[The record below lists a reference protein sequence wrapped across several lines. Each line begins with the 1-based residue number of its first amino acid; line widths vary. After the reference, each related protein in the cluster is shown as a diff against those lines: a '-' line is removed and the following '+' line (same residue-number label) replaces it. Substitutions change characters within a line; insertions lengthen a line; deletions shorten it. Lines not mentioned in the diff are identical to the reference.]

1 MGVYGMLHLSKCVKC
16 GVKATAKDGQHY
28 LCGKHWLEI
37 YAGKFKPCEECGG
50 EGQVEYERSV
60 VDWGSGGYLEGYM
73 DDCDK
78 CNGSGELEYD
88 I

>member
-1 MGVYGMLHLSKCVKC
+1 MP
-16 GVKATAKDGQHY
+16 
-28 LCGKHWLEI
+28 
-37 YAGKFKPCEECGG
+37 GKFKPCDECGG

>member
-1 MGVYGMLHLSKCVKC
+1 MLHLSNCVKC
-16 GVKATAKDGQHY
+16 GIKATAKDGKYY
-28 LCGKHWLEI
+28 LCNKHWLEI
-37 YAGKFKPCEECGG
+37 YAGKLKPCNECSG

>member
-1 MGVYGMLHLSKCVKC
+1 MLHLSKCVKC
-16 GVKATAKDGQHY
+16 GVKATAKDGKYY

-37 YAGKFKPCEECGG
+37 YASKFKPCDECGG

-60 VDWGSGGYLEGYM
+60 VDWSSGGYLEGYM

>member
-1 MGVYGMLHLSKCVKC
+1 MLNVEVKRR
-16 GVKATAKDGQHY
+16 
-28 LCGKHWLEI
+28 LRI
-37 YAGKFKPCEECGG
+37 
-50 EGQVEYERSV
+50 VEYERSV